1 MHKHNPFNPQ
11 MRIIVLISALQRQ
24 RQRLSH
30 NFHSHKLL
38 LMLMLK
44 AKVRS
49 FHTFFRTPPP
59 YYHHLYKDTAV
70 MKLLIKLPEQNM
82 LVQ

>member
-1 MHKHNPFNPQ
+1 M
-11 MRIIVLISALQRQ
+11 SALQQQRQ
-24 RQRLSH
+24 RRQRLSH

-38 LMLMLK
+38 LK
-44 AKVRS
+44 AKVQS
-49 FHTFFRTPPP
+49 SHTYFRIPPP

-70 MKLLIKLPEQNM
+70 MKLLIKLPEPEQNR

>member
-1 MHKHNPFNPQ
+1 M
-11 MRIIVLISALQRQ
+11 SALQQQRQ
-24 RQRLSH
+24 RRQRLSH

-38 LMLMLK
+38 LKAK

-49 FHTFFRTPPP
+49 SHTYFRMPPP

-70 MKLLIKLPEQNM
+70 MKLLIKLPEPEQNR